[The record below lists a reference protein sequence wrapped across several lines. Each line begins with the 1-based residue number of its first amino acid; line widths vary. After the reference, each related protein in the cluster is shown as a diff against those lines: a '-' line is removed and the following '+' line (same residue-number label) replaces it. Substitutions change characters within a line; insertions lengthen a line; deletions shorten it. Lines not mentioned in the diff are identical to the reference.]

1 MCQCEWDCIQKQ
13 MVGGVS
19 LHKVC
24 SLAGTDTS
32 MTAEQFLSTLRVST
46 VEPLHMVV
54 TFCWVSLGTVEILAM
69 RFTVSY
75 TGVPTTQSNLDAMGM
90 EEMKDTDSRDVG
102 RFLNSLL
109 GLKILSQN
117 MASYRR

>member
-1 MCQCEWDCIQKQ
+1 

-19 LHKVC
+19 LHIVC

-46 VEPLHMVV
+46 VESY
-54 TFCWVSLGTVEILAM
+54 WLGTVEILAM
-69 RFTVSY
+69 RFTVSCMY
-75 TGVPTTQSNLDAMGM
+75 FVPTTQSNLDAMGM

-102 RFLNSLL
+102 RFLNRLL

-117 MASYRR
+117 MVSCRC

>member
-1 MCQCEWDCIQKQ
+1 

-19 LHKVC
+19 LHIVC

-69 RFTVSY
+69 RFTVSC

-90 EEMKDTDSRDVG
+90 EEMKDTDVG